1 MRVCEPCVIYIF
13 NMYITVFYI
22 IVDLLKRSRKY
33 IQIIKVFVLGF
44 KLLIGATW
52 SRETVDFLVAII
64 TKTLKA
70 DKI

>member
-1 MRVCEPCVIYIF
+1 
-13 NMYITVFYI
+13 MYITVFYI
-22 IVDLLKRSRKY
+22 IVDLLKRSRKN

-44 KLLIGATW
+44 KLLLGSTW